1 MQAYSPK
8 FRRDGLA
15 SGDAGGDTQAAALPV
30 FRLSGLGGIVL
41 NFRFSPTR
49 LHACPD
55 PTRPTALARCSMH
68 RTCFMLAILFGI
80 TGWTRPALADE
91 RGLEFFEAKIRPVL
105 VERCNRCHSAG
116 AKVPKGGLRLDS
128 PAGLLKGGD
137 SGAVIAPGKVNES
150 LLIDAI
156 THEGGVAEMPPDAKL
171 PDRVIADFRQWVE
184 MGAPLP
190 ESLEAA
196 ASKPRSAI
204 DLDKGRQFWSFLP
217 ASERLLPTV
226 SDSGWSRNRI
236 DPFILRGLDE
246 HGMRPSRE
254 ADRRTLIRRVTFD
267 LTGLSP
273 TPEEAEAF
281 VADKTP
287 DAYEKLVDRLIAS
300 PRHGERWGRMW
311 LDVARYAEDN
321 PTGESTNKA
330 PQNPHAFR
338 DWVIKAFND
347 DLPFDEF
354 VRRQLAADLM
364 PGLPQSELAA
374 LGFIGLAPVY
384 HKEPKLSAEVITTIV
399 ADEWD
404 ERVDTITRGFLGLT
418 VACARCHDHKFD
430 PIGTADYY
438 ALAGVMASTQL
449 VERALVPADP
459 LVEEALAGLRAQIVD
474 LELRLGYAKEMKTTA
489 GKQKEDESKFN
500 GTIADF
506 EARIK
511 ALKATKPFEG
521 PTAPAVRDAG
531 LWVDGNDPSWTLL
544 DYRPG
549 VSRDLPV
556 FLRGNASTPGPITAR
571 RFLAVLSPGEPKGF
585 GAGSGRK
592 QLADGIVGDAAS
604 LAGRVIV
611 NRVWGWHF
619 GRPLVTTPSN
629 FGKLGEPPSHPD
641 LLDDLTARF
650 IANGWSL
657 KALHREIVLS
667 STYRQS
673 SRGDTSARSTDP
685 ENKWLGRGHRRRLEV
700 EAWRDAILQVSGS
713 LDLTIGGPSGS
724 LEDARFFRRTVY
736 GKVSRQRVADVLRV
750 FDFPDANRHGEGR
763 DMTTTPLQQLYF
775 LNSPFLL
782 ANSDKLAGHT
792 LDGQP
797 APVEFVEALYRNTLL
812 RKPSDDEI
820 VQSLQLVEAEGGPEF
835 PEAWTV
841 LAQALLIGNEFL
853 FVD

>member
-1 MQAYSPK
+1 MP
-8 FRRDGLA
+8 
-15 SGDAGGDTQAAALPV
+15 
-30 FRLSGLGGIVL
+30 
-41 NFRFSPTR
+41 
-49 LHACPD
+49 
-55 PTRPTALARCSMH
+55 
-68 RTCFMLAILFGI
+68 RTCPFPVLLLGVLWWA
-80 TGWTRPALADE
+80 RPSLADE

-116 AKVPKGGLRLDS
+116 EKAPKGGLRLDS
-128 PAGLLKGGD
+128 PAGLLIGGD
-137 SGAVIAPGKVNES
+137 SGAVIAPGKVDES

-156 THEGGVAEMPPDAKL
+156 AHEDGVAEMPPDAKL
-171 PDRVIADFRQWVE
+171 PDRVIADFRRWVE

-190 ESLEAA
+190 ESRGAA
-196 ASKPRSAI
+196 ASQPRSAI
-204 DLDKGRQFWSFLP
+204 DPDKGRQFWSFLP
-217 ASERLLPTV
+217 ASERSLPTV
-226 SDSGWSRNRI
+226 SDPRWSRNRV
-236 DPFILRGLDE
+236 DPFVLRGLDE
-246 HGMRPSRE
+246 HGMRPSPE

-273 TPEEAEAF
+273 TPEEVEAF
-281 VADKTP
+281 LADDAP
-287 DAYEKLVDRLIAS
+287 DAYERLVDRLLAS
-300 PRHGERWGRMW
+300 PRHGERWGRFW

-321 PTGESTNKA
+321 PTGEATNKA
-330 PQNPHAFR
+330 PRNPHAYR
-338 DWVIKAFND
+338 DWVIRALND

-364 PGLPQSELAA
+364 PGLPRSELAA

-449 VERALVPADP
+449 VERPLVDADP
-459 LVEEALAGLRAQIVD
+459 ATEETLANLRSEIVN
-474 LELRLGYAKEMKTTA
+474 LELRLGYAKEMKSTSR
-489 GKQKEDESKFN
+489 KQEEDGSKYDRP
-500 GTIADF
+500 IADL
-506 EARIK
+506 EARLK
-511 ALKATKPFEG
+511 VLKATKGFDG

-531 LWVDGNDPSWTLL
+531 LWVDGKDPSWTEL
-544 DYRPG
+544 DFRPG
-549 VSRDLPV
+549 VGRDLPV
-556 FLRGNASTPGPITAR
+556 FLRGNAANPGPIVPR
-571 RFLAVLSPGEPKGF
+571 RFPAVLSPGESKGF
-585 GAGSGRK
+585 GEGSGRK
-592 QLADGIVGDAAS
+592 QLADGIVGDAGP
-604 LAGRVIV
+604 LTGRVIV

-641 LLDDLTARF
+641 LLDDLAARF
-650 IANGWSL
+650 IAGGWSL
-657 KALHREIVLS
+657 KALHREIVTS

-673 SRGDTSARSTDP
+673 SRGDASARSTDP
-685 ENKWLGRGHRRRLEV
+685 ENKWLGRAGRRRLDV

-713 LDLTIGGPSGS
+713 LDPTMGGPSGS
-724 LEDARFFRRTVY
+724 LENAGFRRRTVY

-763 DMTTTPLQQLYF
+763 DATTTPLQQLYF

-782 ANSDKLAGHT
+782 ANSDRLAGRVS
-792 LDGQP
+792 DRQP
-797 APVEFVEALYRNTLL
+797 SPEEFVEALYRDALL
-812 RKPSDDEI
+812 REPSEEETRRAI
-820 VQSLQLVEAEGGPEF
+820 SLVEAEGGPESR
-835 PEAWTV
+835 EAWAV

>member
-1 MQAYSPK
+1 MP
-8 FRRDGLA
+8 RICCILA
-15 SGDAGGDTQAAALPV
+15 L
-30 FRLSGLGGIVL
+30 LSGVL
-41 NFRFSPTR
+41 WW
-49 LHACPD
+49 A
-55 PTRPTALARCSMH
+55 RPS
-68 RTCFMLAILFGI
+68 FG
-80 TGWTRPALADE
+80 DE

-116 AKVPKGGLRLDS
+116 KKAPKGGLRLDS
-128 PAGLLKGGD
+128 PSGLLEGGD
-137 SGAVIAPGKVNES
+137 SGAVIAPGKPGES

-156 THEGGVAEMPPDAKL
+156 AHEGGAAEMPPDAKL
-171 PDRVIADFRQWVE
+171 PDRVIADFREWVA

-190 ESLEAA
+190 ESRGAA
-196 ASKPRSAI
+196 ASVLPSAI
-204 DLDKGRQFWSFLP
+204 DPDKGRQFWSFLP
-217 ASERLLPTV
+217 ASVRPLPAV
-226 SDSGWSRNRI
+226 SDPRWSRNRV
-236 DPFILRGLDE
+236 DPFVLRGLDE
-246 HGMRPSRE
+246 HGMRPSPE

-273 TPEEAEAF
+273 TPGEVEAF
-281 VADKTP
+281 LADGAP
-287 DAYEKLVDRLIAS
+287 AAYERLVERLLAS
-300 PRHGERWGRMW
+300 PRHGERWGRSW

-321 PTGESTNKA
+321 PTGEATNKA
-330 PQNPHAFR
+330 PRNPHAYR
-338 DWVIKAFND
+338 DWVIRALND
-347 DLPFDEF
+347 DLPYDEF

-364 PGLPQSELAA
+364 PGLPRSELAA

-384 HKEPKLSAEVITTIV
+384 HKEPKLSAEVIATIV

-449 VERALVPADP
+449 VDRALVPADP
-459 LVEEALAGLRAQIVD
+459 AAEEALARLRSDLVD
-474 LELRLGYAKEMKTTA
+474 LGLRLGYAKEMKSTA
-489 GKQKEDESKFN
+489 GKQNEDGSKFD
-500 GTIADF
+500 GTIADL

-511 ALKATKPFEG
+511 ALKATKPFDG
-521 PTAPAVRDAG
+521 PTAPGVRDAG
-531 LWVDGNDPSWTLL
+531 LWVDGTDPSWTVL

-549 VSRDLPV
+549 ESRDLPV
-556 FLRGNASTPGPITAR
+556 FLRGNASNPGPIVAR
-571 RFLAVLSPGEPKGF
+571 RFPAVLSPGEPRDF
-585 GAGSGRK
+585 GEGSGRK

-629 FGKLGEPPSHPD
+629 FGKLGAPPSHPD

-650 IANGWSL
+650 IAGGWSL

-673 SRGDTSARSTDP
+673 SRGDALARSNDP
-685 ENKWLGRGHRRRLEV
+685 ENRWLGRANRRRLDV

-713 LDLTIGGPSGS
+713 LDPTMGGPSGG
-724 LEDARFFRRTVY
+724 LENADFFCRTVY

-763 DMTTTPLQQLYF
+763 DATTTPLQQLYF

-782 ANSDKLAGHT
+782 ANSDRLAGRT
-792 LDGQP
+792 FDRRPSPEG
-797 APVEFVEALYRNTLL
+797 FIGALYRDVLL
-812 RKPSDDEI
+812 RGPSDDET
-820 VQSLQLVEAEGGPEF
+820 VRSLRLVEAGGGPESR
-835 PEAWTV
+835 EAWAV

>member
-1 MQAYSPK
+1 MHTTCSI
-8 FRRDGLA
+8 LA
-15 SGDAGGDTQAAALPV
+15 LLLGVFWWTQPS
-30 FRLSGLGGIVL
+30 F
-41 NFRFSPTR
+41 
-49 LHACPD
+49 
-55 PTRPTALARCSMH
+55 
-68 RTCFMLAILFGI
+68 
-80 TGWTRPALADE
+80 ADE
-91 RGLEFFEAKIRPVL
+91 GGLEFFESKIRPVL

-116 AKVPKGGLRLDS
+116 EKAPKGGLRLDS
-128 PAGLLKGGD
+128 TAGLRKGGD
-137 SGAVIAPGKVNES
+137 SGVVIAPGKVDES

-156 THEGGVAEMPPDAKL
+156 THEGGVAEMPPDTKL

-190 ESLEAA
+190 EDKG
-196 ASKPRSAI
+196 ASASQLRSAI
-204 DLDKGRQFWSFLP
+204 DFAKGRHFWSFLP
-217 ASERLLPTV
+217 ASERSLPRV
-226 SDSGWSRNRI
+226 SDPQWPKNRI
-236 DPFILRGLDE
+236 DPFVLRGLDE
-246 HGMRPSRE
+246 HEMRPSPE

-273 TPEEAEAF
+273 TPEEVEAF
-281 VADKTP
+281 LSDKAP
-287 DAYEKLVDRLIAS
+287 DAYERVVDRLLAS
-300 PRHGERWGRMW
+300 PRHGERWGRFW

-321 PTGESTNKA
+321 PTGEATNKA
-330 PQNPHAFR
+330 PRNPHAYR
-338 DWVIKAFND
+338 DWVIRALNE

-364 PGLPQSELAA
+364 PGLPPSELAA
-374 LGFIGLAPVY
+374 LGFISLAPVY

-449 VERALVPADP
+449 VERPLVQADP
-459 LVEEALAGLRAQIVD
+459 AVEETLAGLRAEIVD

-489 GKQKEDESKFN
+489 GKQKEDGSKYN
-500 GTIADF
+500 LTIADL

-511 ALKATKPFEG
+511 ALKATKPFDG

-531 LWVDGNDPSWTLL
+531 LWVDGKDPSWTVL
-544 DYRPG
+544 DYKPG

-556 FLRGNASTPGPITAR
+556 FLRGNATNPGPIVPR
-571 RFLAVLSPGEPKGF
+571 RFPAVLSSGEPRSF
-585 GAGSGRK
+585 GEGSGRK
-592 QLADGIVGDAAS
+592 ELADGIVGEAAS
-604 LAGRVIV
+604 LTGRVIV

-650 IANGWSL
+650 IASGWSL
-657 KALHREIVLS
+657 KSLHREIVLS

-673 SRGDTSARSTDP
+673 SRVDASARLSDP
-685 ENKWLGRGHRRRLEV
+685 ENRWLGRANRRRLDIEG
-700 EAWRDAILQVSGS
+700 WRDAILQVCGM
-713 LDLTIGGPSGS
+713 LDPVMGGPSGS
-724 LEDARFFRRTVY
+724 LEDAGFRRRTVY

-763 DMTTTPLQQLYF
+763 DSTTTPLQQLYF
-775 LNSPFLL
+775 LNSGFLL
-782 ANSDKLAGHT
+782 ANSDKLAGRT
-792 LDGQP
+792 FDRQP
-797 APVEFVEALYRNTLL
+797 SSEEFVEALYRGVLL
-812 RKPSDDEI
+812 RDPSEGEI
-820 VQSLQLVEAEGGPEF
+820 GQALALVEAEGGPESR
-835 PEAWTV
+835 EAWAV

>member
-1 MQAYSPK
+1 MLRICSI
-8 FRRDGLA
+8 LA
-15 SGDAGGDTQAAALPV
+15 LLLGALGWV
-30 FRLSGLGGIVL
+30 
-41 NFRFSPTR
+41 
-49 LHACPD
+49 
-55 PTRPTALARCSMH
+55 RPS
-68 RTCFMLAILFGI
+68 F
-80 TGWTRPALADE
+80 ADE

-105 VERCNRCHSAG
+105 VERCNRCHATG
-116 AKVPKGGLRLDS
+116 EKAPKGGLRLDS

-137 SGAVIAPGKVNES
+137 SGAVIAPGKVDES

-156 THEGGVAEMPPDAKL
+156 AHAGGVAEMPPDSKL

-190 ESLEAA
+190 QDKRSD
-196 ASKPRSAI
+196 ASQTRSAI
-204 DLDKGRQFWSFLP
+204 DFDKGRQFWSFLP
-217 ASERLLPTV
+217 AHERLLPTV
-226 SDSGWSRNRI
+226 ADSRWSRNRI

-246 HGMRPSRE
+246 HGMRPSPE

-273 TPEEAEAF
+273 SSEEVEAF
-281 VADKTP
+281 AADEAP
-287 DAYEKLVDRLIAS
+287 DAYERLVDRLLAS
-300 PRHGERWGRMW
+300 PRHGERWGRFW

-321 PTGESTNKA
+321 PTGEATNKA
-330 PQNPHAFR
+330 PRNPHAYR
-338 DWVIKAFND
+338 DWVIKALND
-347 DLPFDEF
+347 DLPFNEF
-354 VRRQLAADLM
+354 VRRQLAADLI
-364 PGLPQSELAA
+364 PGLPRSEIAA

-384 HKEPKLSAEVITTIV
+384 HKEPKLSAEVISTIV

-404 ERVDTITRGFLGLT
+404 ERVDTIARGFLGLT

-449 VERALVPADP
+449 VERPLVPAEP
-459 LVEEALAGLRAQIVD
+459 EAEEKLARLRAEIID
-474 LELRLGYAKEMKTTA
+474 LELRLSYAKEMKGTA
-489 GKQKEDESKFN
+489 RKQKEDGSKFD
-500 GTIADF
+500 GTIADL

-511 ALKATKPFEG
+511 ALKAVKAFDG

-531 LWVDGNDPSWTLL
+531 LWVDGGDGSWTTL

-549 VSRDLPV
+549 ASRDLPV
-556 FLRGNASTPGPITAR
+556 FLRGNAANHGPIVPR
-571 RFLAVLSPGEPKGF
+571 RLPTVLATGEPKSF
-585 GAGSGRK
+585 GVGSGRK
-592 QLADGIVGDAAS
+592 ELADGIVGEAAS
-604 LAGRVIV
+604 LTGRVIV

-650 IANGWSL
+650 IAGGWSL

-673 SRGDTSARSTDP
+673 SRGDLAARSADP
-685 ENKWLGRGHRRRLEV
+685 DNKWLGRANRRRLDV
-700 EAWRDAILQVSGS
+700 EGWRDAILQVSGA
-713 LDLTIGGPSGS
+713 LDPTMGGPSGS
-724 LEDARFFRRTVY
+724 LEDAGNRRRTVY
-736 GKVSRQRVADVLRV
+736 GRVSRQRIADVLRV

-763 DMTTTPLQQLYF
+763 DATTTPLQQLYF

-782 ANSDKLAGHT
+782 AHSARLANRT
-792 LDGQP
+792 FDRQP
-797 APVEFVEALYRNTLL
+797 SPEEFVAVLYRDILL
-812 RKPSDDEI
+812 RDPSDAEI
-820 VQSLQLVEAEGGPEF
+820 DRALRLVEAEGGVDSRD
-835 PEAWTV
+835 AWAV
-841 LAQALLIGNEFL
+841 LAQALLISNEFL